1 MSTRYFSC
9 FAGVLLALLSAH
21 SCAQDQSGV
30 LEMRR
35 LQTAL
40 SVINAELKADLDQVL
55 ALHEA
60 LKANSRTPLNLQGRS
75 PDPLSYDDVAAAQ
88 RLAIQRDALLNGRL
102 DAILARSAVLDAEKQ
117 PLLERVRSL
126 SLLPRTSAA
135 SVTLMPQ

>member
-1 MSTRYFSC
+1 
-9 FAGVLLALLSAH
+9 
-21 SCAQDQSGV
+21 
-30 LEMRR
+30 MRR

>member
-1 MSTRYFSC
+1 MSTRYFC
-9 FAGVLLALLSAH
+9 CLAGVLLVLWSGH
-21 SCAQDQSGV
+21 SFAQDQSGV

-60 LKANSRTPLNLQGRS
+60 LKANSRAPLNLQGRS

-88 RLAIQRDALLNGRL
+88 RLAIQRDVLLNGRL